1 MGEPAGGAPSSWSP
15 RRPRL
20 GMDPGA
26 YDARRLEVDWPAP
39 PCRQRLLSA
48 GQSRQPP
55 NPVPAAASR
64 AEGTEVRWH
73 SAFDA
78 PPGVGWI
85 YVAALRR
92 STGRLLAGL
101 SRRLRDRATIAP

>member
-1 MGEPAGGAPSSWSP
+1 VLPWAA
-15 RRPRL
+15 
-20 GMDPGA
+20 
-26 YDARRLEVDWPAP
+26 V
-39 PCRQRLLSA
+39 A

-55 NPVPAAASR
+55 NPVRAAASR
-64 AEGTEVRWH
+64 AEGTEVGWH
-73 SAFDA
+73 SVFDA

-101 SRRLRDRATIAP
+101 SGRLRDRATIAP

>member
-1 MGEPAGGAPSSWSP
+1 MGCY
-15 RRPRL
+15 RR
-20 GMDPGA
+20 
-26 YDARRLEVDWPAP
+26 
-39 PCRQRLLSA
+39 

-55 NPVPAAASR
+55 NPVPAAACR

-92 STGRLLAGL
+92 FTGRLLAGL